1 MKKRVRLYPEEAKYL
16 GFEVKPNDP
25 NRRNTRYMLDEIDL
39 KMLQKLRSHQ
49 TIKRLFFDIETS
61 PNVGYFWRAG
71 YKQNISYENI
81 IQERKII
88 CISYK
93 WEGSEKV
100 HTLTW
105 DKNQCDKEMLEKFVD
120 IANIADELVGHNGDR
135 FDIKWIRTRCVFHR
149 VPMFPK
155 YRTLDT
161 LKKSRGAFYFNSNRL
176 DYIAQYLGVG
186 AKVKHDGFSMW
197 VDVMNGDKK
206 ALDDMVRYCEGDVV
220 VLEDVYHTIKHYV
233 LNNTHAGVIT
243 GNFKHSC
250 PQCGN
255 EDAVLLKNNVTAKG
269 TIKRL
274 MECDS
279 CEYVYEISN
288 TAYKNTL

>member
-1 MKKRVRLYPEEAKYL
+1 MKKQVRLYPEEAKLL
-16 GFEVKPNDP
+16 GFDVRDNDP
-25 NRRNTRYMLDEIDL
+25 NRNNTRYWLDELEL
-39 KMLQKLRSHQ
+39 KALKGLRGHQ
-49 TIKRLFFDIETS
+49 VIKRLFFDIETS

-93 WEGSEKV
+93 WEGKDKV

-105 DKNQCDKEMLEKFVD
+105 DKNQCDKKMLEKFIKV
-120 IANIADELVGHNGDR
+120 ANRADELVGHNGDR

-161 LKKSRGAFYFNSNRL
+161 LKKSRGGFYFNSNRL

-197 VDVMNGDKK
+197 VEVMNGNKK
-206 ALDDMVRYCEGDVV
+206 ALKDMVRYCEGDVV
-220 VLEDVYHTIKHYV
+220 VLEDVYHVIKNYV
-233 LNNTHAGVIT
+233 LNNTHNGVLT
-243 GNFKHSC
+243 GGYKHSC
-250 PQCGN
+250 PNCGN
-255 EDAVLLKNNVTAKG
+255 DDAVLLKNNVTAKG

-288 TAYKNTL
+288 TAYKNTF